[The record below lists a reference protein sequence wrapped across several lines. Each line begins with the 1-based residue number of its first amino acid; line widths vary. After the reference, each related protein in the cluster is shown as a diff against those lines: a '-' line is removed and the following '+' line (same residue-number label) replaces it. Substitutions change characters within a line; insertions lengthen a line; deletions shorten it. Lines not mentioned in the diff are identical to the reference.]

1 MLFISFQAHKAL
13 NCKKRLIYEEISQN
27 IKLILKENM
36 NYQITINSA
45 NTVDQIED
53 YWTNDDY
60 IKLLEKFDYPDA
72 SDSDSASLRE
82 LLFMAISDFEPKDAA
97 VIALEY
103 KLSEDLNEGQIQQIS
118 NDMFLDKVC
127 EEYPEIGLH
136 AKLFHIN
143 QLLFKAYNGKFPNA
157 KATIVML
164 SIVPSENATEI
175 VLTKENVLKLVSKGL
190 SGSNL
195 IKRLFDQAMNENAPF
210 PEAEDV
216 LWDLITTDNRAYTII
231 TSEYWLSKDDI
242 IASEFEGVLE
252 IPIEVE

>member
-1 MLFISFQAHKAL
+1 
-13 NCKKRLIYEEISQN
+13 
-27 IKLILKENM
+27 M
-36 NYQITINSA
+36 NYQIIIKSA
-45 NTVDQIED
+45 NTVDQIEE

-72 SDSDSASLRE
+72 SDADVASLRE

-97 VIALEY
+97 VIVLEY

-136 AKLFHIN
+136 STLFHVN

-157 KATIVML
+157 KAIIIECSMT
-164 SIVPSENATEI
+164 PSEGESQTL
-175 VLTKENVLKLVSKGL
+175 LTKENVLKLLSNGL
-190 SGSNL
+190 SDSTL
-195 IKRLFDQAMNENAPF
+195 IKRLFDHAMNENAPF
-210 PEAEDV
+210 PEAEDI
-216 LWDLITTDNRAYTII
+216 LWDLSTSDNVNYTLT
-231 TSEYWLSKDDI
+231 TSEYWLNKEDI

-252 IPIEVE
+252 ESVSVE

>member
-1 MLFISFQAHKAL
+1 
-13 NCKKRLIYEEISQN
+13 
-27 IKLILKENM
+27 M

-45 NTVDQIED
+45 NTVDEIEA
-53 YWTNDDY
+53 YWTNEDY

-72 SDSDSASLRE
+72 SDADASSLRE
-82 LLFMAISDFEPKDAA
+82 LLFMAISDFEPKEAA
-97 VIALEY
+97 VIVLEY

-136 AKLFHIN
+136 STLFHIN

-157 KATIVML
+157 KATIITATIAPL
-164 SIVPSENATEI
+164 ESENEI
-175 VLTKENVLKLVSKGL
+175 QLTKEYVLKLLSKGL
-190 SGSNL
+190 SDSNL
-195 IKRLFDQAMNENAPF
+195 IKRLFDNAMNENAPF

-216 LWDLITTDNRAYTII
+216 LWDLTTADNLNYTIT
-231 TSEYWLSKDDI
+231 TSEYWLNKDDI

-252 IPIEVE
+252 IAVDVE

>member
-1 MLFISFQAHKAL
+1 
-13 NCKKRLIYEEISQN
+13 
-27 IKLILKENM
+27 M
-36 NYQITINSA
+36 NYQIIIKSA
-45 NTVDQIED
+45 NTVDQIEE

-72 SDSDSASLRE
+72 SDADTASLRE

-97 VIALEY
+97 VIVLEY

-136 AKLFHIN
+136 STLFHVN

-157 KATIVML
+157 KATILECSMMA
-164 SIVPSENATEI
+164 SEGASE
-175 VLTKENVLKLVSKGL
+175 LTKENVLKLLSNGL
-190 SGSNL
+190 SDSTL
-195 IKRLFDQAMNENAPF
+195 IKRLFDHAMNENAPF
-210 PEAEDV
+210 PEAEDI
-216 LWDLITTDNRAYTII
+216 LWDLTTSDNVNYTLT
-231 TSEYWLSKDDI
+231 TSEYWLNKEDI

-252 IPIEVE
+252 ESVSAE